1 MRHFLRK
8 TFLILTSFTIFATL
22 ISLIFSNVYAE
33 QSTSWLEQEL
43 DGNEP
48 FINGV
53 ERRLNKSR
61 EEVTLQDLESM
72 TALDVENAS
81 SFPEKITDFK
91 NLTKLTVQMGTITE
105 VPDNLAELKKITTL
119 SLYKNNLTEFPMVV
133 FQLPVLDSLHLS
145 NNAIKEIPPE
155 LTSMSSH
162 LSSLG
167 LQNNQLISIPT
178 EFFTM
183 DWASGYWPPLG
194 LRPLIVDLAG
204 NQITSDIPADYLD
217 NYNNGGNM
225 LEHYSYR
232 QGQDQLVYNGEPITV
247 PFNTDFKQLS
257 PDESKLGLASNKAL
271 FDAHEFEY
279 YDDGS
284 STLENGVAIKE
295 GPGFITIKST
305 LSTKSNP
312 FAKVRVPIVVE
323 APPKGADITVEY
335 KSTTGE
341 TLAPIDTLEGLLD
354 ANYTSNPKTITGY
367 TLTETPANANGT
379 FLKEPQTVTYIYS
392 KDPVPAEPVTV
403 NYVDDKGKELAPS
416 ETFTGFIDDPYV
428 SLEKTIDGYSLVST
442 PTNASGNLTANAQ
455 TVNYIYQKILIPA
468 EPVIVN
474 YISDT
479 GEKLADQTLLKGNIG
494 DPFSTTPETITGY
507 KLKTTPTN
515 AKGTFSDKTQT
526 IEYVYEKKKN
536 LLKKGSTLSVK
547 PNNSTSAPTEISAA
561 NKPKLPKT
569 GDTKPLDSTLAGLF
583 LLASTIIL
591 WRKNSH

>member
-1 MRHFLRK
+1 M
-8 TFLILTSFTIFATL
+8 
-22 ISLIFSNVYAE
+22 
-33 QSTSWLEQEL
+33 
-43 DGNEP
+43 
-48 FINGV
+48 
-53 ERRLNKSR
+53 
-61 EEVTLQDLESM
+61 
-72 TALDVENAS
+72 
-81 SFPEKITDFK
+81 
-91 NLTKLTVQMGTITE
+91 
-105 VPDNLAELKKITTL
+105 
-119 SLYKNNLTEFPMVV
+119 
-133 FQLPVLDSLHLS
+133 
-145 NNAIKEIPPE
+145 
-155 LTSMSSH
+155 
-162 LSSLG
+162 
-167 LQNNQLISIPT
+167 
-178 EFFTM
+178 
-183 DWASGYWPPLG
+183 
-194 LRPLIVDLAG
+194 
-204 NQITSDIPADYLD
+204 
-217 NYNNGGNM
+217 
-225 LEHYSYR
+225 
-232 QGQDQLVYNGEPITV
+232 
-247 PFNTDFKQLS
+247 
-257 PDESKLGLASNKAL
+257 
-271 FDAHEFEY
+271 
-279 YDDGS
+279 
-284 STLENGVAIKE
+284 
-295 GPGFITIKST
+295 
-305 LSTKSNP
+305 
-312 FAKVRVPIVVE
+312 E

-335 KSTTGE
+335 KST
-341 TLAPIDTLEGLLD
+341 
-354 ANYTSNPKTITGY
+354 TGY

-442 PTNASGNLTANAQ
+442 PTNASGKLTANEQ
-455 TVNYIYQKILIPA
+455 IVNYIYQKILIPA
-468 EPVIVN
+468 EPVTVN

-494 DPFSTTPETITGY
+494 DPFSTSPETITGY